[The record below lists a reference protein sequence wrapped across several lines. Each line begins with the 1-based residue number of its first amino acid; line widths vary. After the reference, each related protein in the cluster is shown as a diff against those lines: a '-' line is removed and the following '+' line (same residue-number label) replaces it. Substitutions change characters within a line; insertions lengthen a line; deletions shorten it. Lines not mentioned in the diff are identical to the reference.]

1 MLSLDSLRFT
11 GSGSFSAMAV
21 VREARHTL
29 GFWCFIFK
37 PLTMLLYIY
46 LGPMHDLVGFRCS
59 VCQPYHLPLLPGQH
73 FTDSSNSQRKKV
85 ISNRRFLSTKSKK
98 IKKKLKKRK
107 KFKNSKSTKKVITKK
122 IVEIFGFFGFF
133 EFFLKI

>member
-1 MLSLDSLRFT
+1 MLSLFSLRFDE
-11 GSGSFSAMAV
+11 SGSFSAMTA

-59 VCQPYHLPLLPGQH
+59 ICQPYHLPLLPSQH
-73 FTDSSNSQRKKV
+73 FTESSNSKRKKSYFKQTIFV
-85 ISNRRFLSTKSKK
+85 YKIKKNSKK
-98 IKKKLKKRK
+98 IKKE
-107 KFKNSKSTKKVITKK
+107 KNSKSPKKSYNKK
-122 IVEIFGFFGFF
+122 IVEIFGFFEFFGFF
-133 EFFLKI
+133 GFF